1 MGRLAVSWATDL
13 CNENERH
20 DCKHPMQQYILHLL
34 HLLDLPG
41 TRCKGPWCG
50 FCKLHNCPPQYP
62 TPREPRHST
71 SWFRSVWPSWWKCL
85 VRLEH
90 WNPHQRALESYLC
103 LLKPSSAI
111 KKTLTVTN
119 PSSGGSVNDFTPE
132 PERSRILRD
141 NTSRATQTPICYPS
155 PLPFYI

>member
-1 MGRLAVSWATDL
+1 
-13 CNENERH
+13 
-20 DCKHPMQQYILHLL
+20 
-34 HLLDLPG
+34 
-41 TRCKGPWCG
+41 
-50 FCKLHNCPPQYP
+50 LHNCPPQYP

-111 KKTLTVTN
+111 KNTLTVTN
-119 PSSGGSVNDFTPE
+119 PSSGGSGKWFHSGTREVKDIA
-132 PERSRILRD
+132 RQHLSS
-141 NTSRATQTPICYPS
+141 NTDPYL
-155 PLPFYI
+155 LPFPFALLYIDVCLTVPILQYLPFI